1 MLLAELLRY
10 LQALQLDTIW
20 LDQHRSLAEHQHTKI
35 ISKSS
40 PSKQPGHS
48 TTVTVLTQEKTTYPH
63 QKSLQKNEDQEL
75 EIRTRLQLLS
85 AKKDYKLILL
95 AFLSPTLKKNY
106 LPIEHPH
113 YGQLMKDLL
122 TQLKLTEIK
131 SLSVEEYLQPNDLL
145 WTKALLFSQSFNS
158 SQLVSDLNHN
168 KIPTLVLD
176 HPLSL
181 LRSPHYKKQ
190 LWQQS
195 WLFLNP

>member
-10 LQALQLDTIW
+10 LQALQLDTVW
-20 LDQHRSLAEHQHTKI
+20 LDQHRSLAEHQHTKKTI
-35 ISKSS
+35 IKSS
-40 PSKQPGHS
+40 PSKKPEHIAA
-48 TTVTVLTQEKTTYPH
+48 VAALAQEKTTSPH
-63 QKSLQKNEDQEL
+63 QKNLQNEDHEL

-85 AKKDYKLILL
+85 AKKDNKLILL
-95 AFLSPTLKKNY
+95 AFLSPTLQKNY

-131 SLSVEEYLQPNDLL
+131 SLSLEEYLQPSDLL

-158 SQLVSDLNHN
+158 SQLVNDLNRN
-168 KIPTLVLD
+168 KISTLVLD

-195 WLFLNP
+195 WLFLNS